1 MPDAGRPRLRIW
13 GCRGSLPVGGPGTAR
28 HGGATACVV
37 VEEAGRRLV
46 LDAGSGIRWHG
57 RSLTEAERGGSHTV
71 LLSHTHWDHVC
82 GLPFFAPLYDAA
94 ATVTILGPHQP
105 SAALPEII
113 ERLFA
118 PAVWP
123 LPPRARM
130 EVQGV
135 APGQFRAGGF
145 QVSAIQVAHAG
156 TTLGYRINTESG
168 RSVSYVTD
176 NELAGMH
183 PSVRAELV
191 QMLAGSDVLLHD
203 ATWAD
208 AILDERAGWGHSSVG
223 ETIALGMEAGCR
235 LVVLFHHDPDADD
248 EGLERNLATALHGST
263 GTPEVILARDG
274 MTLEL

>member
-1 MPDAGRPRLRIW
+1 M
-13 GCRGSLPVGGPGTAR
+13 GGPGTAR

-37 VEEAGRRLV
+37 VEDGGRRLV
-46 LDAGSGIRWHG
+46 LDAGSGLRGFG
-57 RSLTEAERGGSHTV
+57 RSLAEAERGGPHTI
-71 LLSHTHWDHVC
+71 LLSHTHWDHLC
-82 GLPFFAPLYDAA
+82 GLPFFAPLYDPD

-105 SAALPEII
+105 SATLPEVID
-113 ERLFA
+113 RLFA

-123 LPPRARM
+123 LLPSARL
-130 EVQGV
+130 EVHGRG
-135 APGQFRAGGF
+135 PGEFAAAGF
-145 QVSAIQVAHAG
+145 PVSAVQVAHAG
-156 TTLGYRINTESG
+156 TTLGYRIGTESG
-168 RSVSYVTD
+168 QSVSYITD

-191 QMLAGSDVLLHD
+191 HLLAGSDVLLHD

-223 ETIALGMEAGCR
+223 EAIALGMEAGCR

-248 EGLERNLATALHGST
+248 EGLERNLATALRGST

>member
-1 MPDAGRPRLRIW
+1 M
-13 GCRGSLPVGGPGTAR
+13 
-28 HGGATACVV
+28 V
-37 VEEAGRRLV
+37 VEDGARRLV
-46 LDAGSGIRWHG
+46 LDAGSGIRGYG
-57 RSLTEAERGGSHTV
+57 RSLTEAERVGSHTL
-71 LLSHTHWDHVC
+71 LLSHTHWDHLC
-82 GLPFFAPLYDAA
+82 GLPFFEPLYDPG

-105 SAALPEII
+105 SARLPGIV
-113 ERLFA
+113 ERLFD

-123 LPPRARM
+123 LPPRARL
-130 EVQGV
+130 EVHGV
-135 APGQFRAGGF
+135 EPGAFVAHGF
-145 QVSAIQVAHAG
+145 PVSAVQVAHAG
-156 TTLGYRINTESG
+156 TTLGYRIHTESG
-168 RSVSYVTD
+168 QSVSYVTD

-235 LVVLFHHDPDADD
+235 VVVLFHHDPDADD
-248 EGLERNLATALHGST
+248 EGLERNLATALRGST

>member
-46 LDAGSGIRWHG
+46 LDAGSGIRSYS

-71 LLSHTHWDHVC
+71 LLSHTHWDHLC
-82 GLPFFAPLYDAA
+82 GLPFFAPLYDPG
-94 ATVTILGPHQP
+94 ATVTLLGPHQP
-105 SAALPEII
+105 SATLPEII

-123 LPPRARM
+123 LPPRARI
-130 EVQGV
+130 EVHGV
-135 APGQFRAGGF
+135 QPGEFRAGGF
-145 QVSAIQVAHAG
+145 QVAAVPVAHAG
-156 TTLGYRINTESG
+156 TTLGYRVGTESG
-168 RSVSYVTD
+168 PSVSYVTD
-176 NELAGMH
+176 NELTGMH
-183 PSVRAELV
+183 PSARAELV
-191 QMLAGSDVLLHD
+191 QMLAGSDVLFHD

-223 ETIALGMEAGCR
+223 ESIALGMEAGCR

-248 EGLERNLATALHGST
+248 EELERNLATALRGST